1 MATKLRLK
9 PEDYEKIDTIVGLTG
24 DEYYSVVTHRVRGR
38 WIRSIHVFARQ
49 PMTKELTE
57 FENTVS
63 RLKVRGNRTEVEGS
77 QLLAAKHLYDALI
90 SRAYDVPVGWQ
101 IRGEVAVDEV
111 GHITTGTP
119 LNREMAVKL
128 VPMTTKREALRD
140 TFGEVYSEARVA
152 EMEGEDEEVKSDTE
166 ED

>member
-9 PEDYEKIDTIVGLTG
+9 PEDYEKIDRIVGLSG
-24 DEYYSVVTHRVRGR
+24 EEYYSVVTHRVRGK

-57 FENTVS
+57 YENTAS
-63 RLKVRGNRTEVEGS
+63 RIKMKGNRTEVEGS

-90 SRAYDVPVGWQ
+90 SRAYDVPVGWK
-101 IRGEVAVDEV
+101 IYGEVDVDE
-111 GHITTGTP
+111 TG
-119 LNREMAVKL
+119 AVKSGKPL
-128 VPMTTKREALRD
+128 DRPEAVKTVPATIKREALRD

-152 EMEGEDEEVKSDTE
+152 EMEGEDEEVKGDKE

>member
-1 MATKLRLK
+1 MASKLRLK
-9 PEDYEKIDTIVGLTG
+9 PEDYEKIDRIVGLSG
-24 DEYYSVVTHRVRGR
+24 DEYYSVVTHRVRGK

-57 FENTVS
+57 YENTAS
-63 RLKVRGNRTEVEGS
+63 RIKMKGNRTEVEGS

-90 SRAYDVPVGWQ
+90 SRVYDVPVGWK
-101 IRGEVAVDEV
+101 IHGEVTVNEEGVVTA
-111 GHITTGTP
+111 GKP
-119 LNREMAVKL
+119 LDRNDALKI
-128 VPMTTKREALRD
+128 VPLTIKREALRD

-152 EMEGEDEEVKSDTE
+152 EMEGEEEEVKGDKE